1 MPETFQ
7 ESTTYNTVD
16 SAYNVVVKSTGIST
30 LYVEIRYKRS
40 EFARNTT
47 ASDKSLG
54 TLYAELRYIRLRYK
68 RSRLY
73 MIGVMYRMPETLQES
88 TTYNT

>member
-1 MPETFQ
+1 MQ
-7 ESTTYNTVD
+7 NTVD
-16 SAYNVVVKSTGIST
+16 SAYNVVVKNTGIST
-30 LYVEIRYKRS
+30 LYAEIRYKRS

-68 RSRLY
+68 RSRL
-73 MIGVMYRMPETLQES
+73 
-88 TTYNT
+88 